1 MKDMEGKVALVTGAG
16 SGIGRE
22 SALAFSRAGAKVVVA
37 DIVVEGGEETVRM
50 IKGEG
55 GEAIFVKC
63 DVAQEAD
70 VKAMVAKTIETYGQL
85 DFAHNNAGIEGM
97 AGPCAECTEEN
108 WDRTLGINLKG
119 VWWCCKYELPE
130 MVKRGGGAIV
140 NTSSVAG
147 LVGFAGI
154 PAYTASK
161 HGVAGLTKAIALDY
175 ATGGHPLQCG
185 LPGRHPHADGRPLL
199 GRHSRGS
206 RRDGCDGTRR
216 SARRAV
222 GDRRCG
228 RLSVLGQGDV
238 RHGHLQ
244 CRLTARSS
252 HSSRR
257 PQARHERGPRFPGAS
272 CLVLATPLRAA
283 AR

>member
-22 SALAFSRAGAKVVVA
+22 SALAFAREGAKVVVA

-50 IKGEG
+50 IKDMG

-70 VKAMVAKTIETYGQL
+70 VKALVAKTIETYGKL
-85 DFAHNNAGIEGM
+85 DYAHNNAGIEGM

-108 WDRTLGINLKG
+108 WDKTIGINLKG
-119 VWWCCKYELPE
+119 VWWCCKYEIPE
-130 MVKRGGGAIV
+130 MLKRGGGAIV

-175 ATGGHPLQCG
+175 ATQGIRCNAVCPGVIHTPMVDRFSGGTQEG
-185 LPGRHPHADGRPLL
+185 LDAMAAMEP
-199 GRHSRGS
+199 
-206 RRDGCDGTRR
+206 
-216 SARRAV
+216 V
-222 GDRRCG
+222 G
-228 RLSVLGQGDV
+228 RLGEPSEIADAVVYLCSDKATFVTGIAMPVD
-238 RHGHLQ
+238 
-244 CRLTARSS
+244 
-252 HSSRR
+252 
-257 PQARHERGPRFPGAS
+257 GAF
-272 CLVLATPLRAA
+272 VAQ
-283 AR
+283 